1 VGQARSNFALVAVTA
16 GNVIGDLCAAI
27 SYNSAPARE
36 PLVSPLATPSQV
48 APSGNPDDPQR
59 FLPGPNPV
67 CGKWTTALDEFQNDT
82 ADWRSIPSDIPA
94 SRWTPEQRAIN
105 DAVAPVMDASADK
118 LQALGEGSGNLI
130 LKDFAELSAQYRRAF
145 ALSLPSYTA
154 ADNYLAN
161 TALELSGVVEAACR
175 AAG

>member
-1 VGQARSNFALVAVTA
+1 
-16 GNVIGDLCAAI
+16 
-27 SYNSAPARE
+27 
-36 PLVSPLATPSQV
+36 
-48 APSGNPDDPQR
+48 
-59 FLPGPNPV
+59 V